1 LIEGTVIP
9 GWVPADVHTGTERAY
24 STGLN
29 PTKPGTAHSYA
40 SGVFSGPGVAYFAVP
55 PMPRPVRKVGAPLA
69 AIIAL
74 GTVAGLILVLVTAVN
89 PGGTVLGF
97 TLSTVAMFFVLLC
110 YLWLDRWEPE
120 PPRLLIMAFL
130 WGASVAV
137 LLSVLFSALFENMFG
152 TGGDKPSFLTI
163 AVGAPLIEEAA
174 KGLFLVLM
182 MTGRRRRELNTLTD
196 CLVYAGLTALGFAW
210 LENIFYIASAETLP
224 GSLAVAGM
232 RLVLA
237 PFAHPLFTT
246 MLGIGVYY
254 ALKQRSGVAKLGCL
268 LLGYLGAVLMH
279 GLWNGSALLSFTTYL
294 GVYLVWMMPVF
305 GLMVALAIASRRREQ
320 HIIAG
325 KLPGMIAA
333 GLLTPADA
341 AWVHSLK
348 ARKAAVRLAGQFGG
362 RPAAAAVKRFI
373 TQVVDLAYVRDRIDR
388 GFGDDRVFA
397 LQAEEVHG
405 VAAARAAAGPALHRL
420 SGYPIPIGRG

>member
-1 LIEGTVIP
+1 M
-9 GWVPADVHTGTERAY
+9 
-24 STGLN
+24 
-29 PTKPGTAHSYA
+29 
-40 SGVFSGPGVAYFAVP
+40 P
-55 PMPRPVRKVGAPLA
+55 PLPQPVRKVGAPLA
-69 AIIAL
+69 AIITM
-74 GTVAGLILVLVTAVN
+74 GTLAGLILILVTAAD
-89 PGGTVLGF
+89 PGGTVVGF
-97 TLSTVAMFFVLLC
+97 TLSTVAMAFVLLC

-137 LLSVLFSALFENMFG
+137 LLSLLFSVLFEEVFG

-224 GSLAVAGM
+224 SSLAVAAM
-232 RLVLA
+232 RLLIA

-254 ALKQRSGVAKLGCL
+254 ALKQRSGVVKFGYL

-279 GLWNGSALLSFTTYL
+279 GLWNGSALLSFKTYL
-294 GVYLVWMMPVF
+294 GVYVLWMMPVF
-305 GLMVALAIASRRREQ
+305 ALAVSIAIASRRREQ

-341 AWVHSLK
+341 AWVHSLQT
-348 ARKAAVRLAGQFGG
+348 RKAAVRFAGQFGG
-362 RPAAAAVKRFI
+362 RPAASAVKQFI
-373 TQVVDLAYVRDRIDR
+373 TQVVKLAYVRDRIDR
-388 GFGDDRVFA
+388 GFGDERVFA
-397 LQAEEVHG
+397 LQHEEVYG
-405 VAAARAAAGPALHRL
+405 VVAARAVAGPALMQL
-420 SGYPIPIGRG
+420 NAVGYPAPYPRR

>member
-1 LIEGTVIP
+1 M
-9 GWVPADVHTGTERAY
+9 
-24 STGLN
+24 
-29 PTKPGTAHSYA
+29 
-40 SGVFSGPGVAYFAVP
+40 P
-55 PMPRPVRKVGAPLA
+55 PLPQPVRKVGAPLA
-69 AIIAL
+69 AIITM
-74 GTVAGLILVLVTAVN
+74 GTLAGLILILVTAAD
-89 PGGTVLGF
+89 PGGTVVGF
-97 TLSTVAMFFVLLC
+97 TLSTVAMAFVLLC

-137 LLSVLFSALFENMFG
+137 LLSLLFSALFEEVFG

-224 GSLAVAGM
+224 SSLAVAAM
-232 RLVLA
+232 RLLIA

-254 ALKQRSGVAKLGCL
+254 ALKQRSGVAKFGCL

-279 GLWNGSALLSFTTYL
+279 GLWNGSALLSFKTYL
-294 GVYLVWMMPVF
+294 GVYVLWMMPVF
-305 GLMVALAIASRRREQ
+305 ALAVSIAIASRRREQ

-341 AWVHSLK
+341 AWVHSLQT
-348 ARKAAVRLAGQFGG
+348 RKAAVRFAGQFGG
-362 RPAAAAVKRFI
+362 RPAASAVKQFI
-373 TQVVDLAYVRDRIDR
+373 TQVVKLAYVRDRIDR
-388 GFGDDRVFA
+388 GFGDERVFA
-397 LQAEEVHG
+397 LQHEEVYG
-405 VAAARAAAGPALHRL
+405 VAAARAVAGPALMQL
-420 SGYPIPIGRG
+420 NAVGYPAPYPRR